1 METTGKPH
9 QRQRFTGAQLI
20 VHLLERQGITTV
32 AGIPG
37 GAALPL
43 YDALSQS
50 NTIRHVLAR
59 HEQGAGFMAQ
69 GMARANGKAA
79 VCIASSGPGA
89 TNLVTAIADAKLD
102 SIPLVCITG
111 QVPSSMIGSDA
122 FQEVDTYGI
131 SIPITKHNYLVRS
144 ISELPQVICDAFR
157 IAESGRPGPVW
168 IDIPKD
174 VQTAEIELDQLPPIA
189 QPDTPPAFD
198 AAAVQQ
204 AAMMINQAKRP
215 VLYLGGGII
224 SAAAHRDAR
233 ELAERANLPTTMTL
247 MALGALPVEH
257 PLSLGMLGM
266 HAARS
271 TNFIL
276 QEADLLIVLG
286 ARFDDRAIGKT
297 EQFCPNAKI
306 IHVDIDRA
314 ELGKIKQPHLALHAD
329 VGQVLAQLL
338 PQIEAAPRSAWLQM
352 MEDLKREFPFNMPNA
367 EDPLCHYGLIR
378 AAARCVDESAII
390 TTDVGQHQ
398 MWVAQAYPL
407 SRPRQWLTS
416 GGLGTMGFGLP
427 AAIGAALAE
436 PQRKVLCFSGD
447 GSMMM
452 NIQEMATAVEHDLDV
467 KIILIN
473 NQALGLVHQQQ
484 SLFYQQHI
492 FAATYPKRT
501 DFIKIA
507 AGFGLDTCD
516 LNAERDP
523 QAALAAAIQ
532 RPGPCLIHA
541 LIDINEKVFPM
552 VPPGAANI
560 EMIGE

>member
-1 METTGKPH
+1 MAISGTTSTKT
-9 QRQRFTGAQLI
+9 RFTGAQLI

-37 GAALPL
+37 GTVLPL

-50 NTIRHVLAR
+50 TQIRHVLAR
-59 HEQGAGFMAQ
+59 HEQGAGFIAQ
-69 GMARANGKAA
+69 GMARTQGKPA
-79 VCIASSGPGA
+79 VCMACSGPGA
-89 TNLVTAIADAKLD
+89 TNLVTAIADARLD

-111 QVPSSMIGSDA
+111 QVPASMIGTDA

-131 SIPITKHNYLVRS
+131 SIPITKHNHLVRD
-144 ISELPQVICDAFR
+144 IRELPQVICDAFR

-168 IDIPKD
+168 IDVPKD
-174 VQTAEIELDQLPPIA
+174 VQTAVISLDELPPIA
-189 QPDTPPAFD
+189 VPD
-198 AAAVQQ
+198 AAPTFEATAVAQ
-204 AAMMINQAKRP
+204 AAAMINQAKRP

-224 SAAAHRDAR
+224 CANAYQQAI

-247 MALGALPVEH
+247 MALGAMPVQH

-297 EQFCPNAKI
+297 EQFCPNASI

-314 ELGKIKQPHLALHAD
+314 ELGKVKQANIAIHAD
-329 VGQVLAQLL
+329 VGQVLQQLL
-338 PQIEAAPRSAWLQM
+338 PQIEAQPRSEWLSTVN
-352 MEDLKREFPFNMPNA
+352 DLKREFPFSMPNA
-367 EDPLCHYGLIR
+367 EDPLSHYGLVL
-378 AAARCVDESAII
+378 AAARCVDENAII

-447 GSMMM
+447 GSLMM

-467 KIILIN
+467 KIILMN

-484 SLFYQQHI
+484 TLFYQQRI
-492 FAATYPKRT
+492 FAAAYPKRT

-507 AGFGLDTCD
+507 AGFGMDTCD
-516 LNAERDP
+516 LNAAEDP
-523 QAALAAAIQ
+523 QAALAEAIQ

-560 EMIGE
+560 DMIGE

>member
-1 METTGKPH
+1 MATSGTPH
-9 QRQRFTGAQLI
+9 QGQRITGAQLI
-20 VHLLERQGITTV
+20 VHLLERQGITTI

-50 NTIRHVLAR
+50 TVIQHVLAR

-69 GMARANGKAA
+69 GMARTNGKAA

-111 QVPSSMIGSDA
+111 QVSSSMIGTDA

-131 SIPITKHNYLVRS
+131 SIPITKYNHLVRD
-144 ISELPQVICDAFR
+144 ISDLPQVICDAFR

-174 VQTAEIELDQLPPIA
+174 VQTAEIEWDSLPPMA
-189 QPDTPPAFD
+189 VPDAPPAFD
-198 AAAVQQ
+198 SKQVEQAAA
-204 AAMMINQAKRP
+204 MINQAKRP
-215 VLYLGGGII
+215 ILYLGGGII
-224 SAAAHRDAR
+224 CAEAHKPAL
-233 ELAERANLPTTMTL
+233 EMAERSNLPTTMTL
-247 MALGALPVEH
+247 MALGAMPVEH

-314 ELGKIKQPHLALHAD
+314 ELGKVKQANIAIHAD
-329 VGQVLAQLL
+329 VGQVLQQLL
-338 PQIEAAPRSAWLQM
+338 PMIEAQPRTEWM
-352 MEDLKREFPFNMPNA
+352 NTVNDLKREFPINMPNVA
-367 EDPLCHYGLIR
+367 DPLSHYGLVK
-378 AAARCVDESAII
+378 ATARCVDESAII

-447 GSMMM
+447 GSLMM
-452 NIQEMATAVEHDLDV
+452 NIQEMATAVEHNLDV
-467 KIILIN
+467 KIILMN

-484 SLFYQQHI
+484 TLFYQQHI

-501 DFIKIA
+501 DFLKIA

-516 LNAERDP
+516 LNAEADP
-523 QAALAAAIQ
+523 QAALLAAIQ

-541 LIDINEKVFPM
+541 LIDINEKVYPM